1 MDNLLINL
9 IGKDTLTT
17 EQVTYATY
25 AIMAVTTLLTIILL
39 RSFITNIFFAKNK
52 KMTAGGSHVLIVGSQ
67 RTGKTVL
74 TNVII
79 QGTKPQYDTVTSMQP
94 TRRSGLVDGV
104 TLTLTDFPGSSQA
117 KNASLDQQLEEAC
130 GVVFVVDARCGK
142 LVDEA
147 RATAALMKRVLV
159 NATFR
164 SRRTP
169 VLVVFNKIDLV
180 EKSGSGGGGGGG
192 GAGVACVGDSL
203 ENSKWL
209 QSHRALLQREL
220 NAIKDEL
227 LTSTGAA
234 NSSSSSHQLGTE
246 QAFDFEMDVDS
257 DVHFCVCTSEMGRKG
272 VADVI
277 KFCCRVSQ

>member
-1 MDNLLINL
+1 MDNLLITL
-9 IGKDTLTT
+9 IGKDTLTK
-17 EQVTYATY
+17 EQLTYATY
-25 AIMAVTTLLTIILL
+25 TIMAVTTLLTIILL
-39 RSFITNIFFAKNK
+39 RSLITNIFFSKNK

-79 QGTKPQYDTVTSMQP
+79 QGTKPQHDTVTSMQP

-164 SRRTP
+164 SRQTP

-180 EKSGSGGGGGGG
+180 EKSSGGGGGGG
-192 GAGVACVGDSL
+192 GADVACVGDSL

-234 NSSSSSHQLGTE
+234 SSSSASHQLGTE

-272 VADVI
+272 VADVV